1 VPTIAPRHPDHPL
14 QTPYHRVRA
23 AEKGEKLLRL
33 FEDHVFV
40 RYARRTASGYM
51 RAVGVF
57 VAWLASR
64 GLSLVD
70 VRQGDVLAY
79 QVDLAAAKKKD
90 GKPYSTADQLHRI
103 SSIKTLYRFL
113 NRRGLMLYDPSA
125 GVEYPRVGL
134 RLPRGVL
141 SIHEVRKI
149 IESANGDEPHVLR
162 DRAILETLYATGIRA
177 SELANLKLT
186 DIDTE
191 EKILK
196 VVLGKGRKDRNVPLT
211 TAAAEAIDAYLNDGR
226 PRIPLSTRS
235 PLLFLAERGGR
246 MHVSTLNTAVQAWA
260 KEAGIR
266 KRVTC
271 HTFRH
276 SMATHLLK
284 GGADIR
290 HIQVLLGHASLVSTE
305 RYTHVEISDLK
316 KVVKRA
322 HPRGQ

>member
-1 VPTIAPRHPDHPL
+1 MPTIEPRHPDHPL
-14 QTPYHRVRA
+14 STPYHRVRA
-23 AEKGEKLLRL
+23 AEKSEKLLRL

-40 RYARRTASGYM
+40 RYARRTATGYM

-57 VAWLASR
+57 VAWLATR
-64 GLSLVD
+64 GLALVD
-70 VRQGDVLAY
+70 VRQGDILAY

-113 NRRGLMLYDPSA
+113 NRRGLMLYDPSS

-141 SIHEVRKI
+141 SIQEVRRI
-149 IESANGDEPHVLR
+149 IEGASGNEPHVLR

-186 DIDTE
+186 DIDTDE
-191 EKILK
+191 RILK

-211 TAAAEAIDAYLNDGR
+211 TAAAEAIEEYINEGR
-226 PRIPLSTRS
+226 PAIPMSSHS
-235 PLLFLAERGGR
+235 PLLFLSPRGGR
-246 MHVSTLNTAVQAWA
+246 MHVSTLNEAVKFWVQ
-260 KEAGIR
+260 KVGIR
-266 KRVTC
+266 KHVTC

-276 SMATHLLK
+276 SVATHLLK

-290 HIQVLLGHASLVSTE
+290 HIQVLLGHSSLVSTE

-322 HPRGQ
+322 HPRGK